1 MSPDQ
6 ALSVFL
12 SSALQQ
18 NLFITDDNCIV
29 AEDWKYLCIPSLPC
43 FGPAKS
49 PPLLKPDSKLPLMLP
64 LGRDVMLGMDS
75 TGMFTKLST
84 VSYFSF
90 AGALLTV
97 LVE

>member
-1 MSPDQ
+1 
-6 ALSVFL
+6 
-12 SSALQQ
+12 
-18 NLFITDDNCIV
+18 
-29 AEDWKYLCIPSLPC
+29 
-43 FGPAKS
+43 
-49 PPLLKPDSKLPLMLP
+49 MLP

-97 LVE
+97 LVEWTPDSDETEADAQDNRCSF